1 MKSAARF
8 NGHPIHPMLIP
19 YPFAFLS
26 SVLAFDAVGLA
37 RQDERFG
44 DTARQLTKAGIA
56 TALAAAVPGLIDY
69 FLRVPKGE
77 AKKTATYH
85 MLSNVSALGFFAA
98 AVAARGDTAR
108 PTNTVL
114 ALETVGT
121 GLLSIGG
128 WLGGSLSYHH
138 MVGVD
143 PEPQALAGHQ
153 ASKRRSLPEATS
165 TREERTLVGA
175 LGRSD
180 RAIE

>member
-8 NGHPIHPMLIP
+8 HGHPIHPMLIP

-26 SVLAFDAVGLA
+26 SALAFDAVGLA

-44 DTARQLTKAGIA
+44 DTARMLTKAGIA

-69 FLRVPKGE
+69 FLRVPQGE
-77 AKKTATYH
+77 AKTTATRH

-98 AVAARGDTAR
+98 AAAARGDTAR
-108 PTNTVL
+108 PTKTVL
-114 ALETVGT
+114 ALEAVGT

-143 PEPQALAGHQ
+143 PEPRALAEHQ
-153 ASKRRSLPEATS
+153 ATEGRALPGRASVDEG
-165 TREERTLVGA
+165 RTLVGA
-175 LGRSD
+175 MGRTD
-180 RAIE
+180 RSIE